1 MVLGFLIRGL
11 EVWLTLRLLR
21 SPIFH
26 RMVGRVHQRVQYHR
40 HGVPLPPKT
49 PKEELGGSHH
59 EADGFDFK
67 KFFGHFKEEFKDQ
80 LNGRTKNKY

>member
-1 MVLGFLIRGL
+1 MVLGFLIRGF

-26 RMVGRVHQRVQYHR
+26 RMVGRVHEKVQHIR
-40 HGVPLPPKT
+40 HGVPPPPKQ
-49 PKEELGGSHH
+49 ELGGSHH
-59 EADGFDFK
+59 EADGFDLK

-80 LNGRTKNKY
+80 MKGKTK